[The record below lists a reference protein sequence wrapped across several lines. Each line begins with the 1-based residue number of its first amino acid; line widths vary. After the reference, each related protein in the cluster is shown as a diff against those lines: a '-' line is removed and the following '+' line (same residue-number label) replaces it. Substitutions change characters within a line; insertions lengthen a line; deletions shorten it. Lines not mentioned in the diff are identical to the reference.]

1 MKFTDKQID
10 NLFKSIYEGLITVDN
25 LPEDLY
31 FAIANYVKK
40 GLYEG
45 FGGTL
50 ADFEF
55 GGTDYELLNEL
66 RTNTY
71 MFSGAKTYQQ
81 VREFSSFVAD
91 SKTFKDF
98 YEQAQ
103 KTYEQ
108 YNVDW
113 AKAEYNTA
121 IGQAQSAKAWNGFEE
136 NKELFPLLRYSAVMD
151 ANTSNICRPLNGITR
166 PVDDPFWNV
175 HAPLNHFNCFTGET
189 KILTKNGFVR
199 IDSIVSKLDFV
210 IGGSGKEQQVI
221 GVHVNSFSGEM
232 LQINIKHNSV
242 TTTKNHR
249 FLTVKGWQRAENI
262 KPMDILVQ
270 NIEVGVFN
278 KSICAIN
285 NTITIVLYLLMSI
298 KRKWKTRMINT
309 FNNCFKIGQKY
320 INKPS
325 INKLVAYCFNA
336 NFCKIIKNNLF
347 AFSKWLVKLSV
358 SFGVGFVSFSRF
370 FISFISNINIKH
382 RVAFSHSF
390 SSVGATTTQS
400 RMGVFFASFCKPF
413 TCFNFS
419 FSSINPL
426 RFNRFTAL
434 PKLKTIISK
443 QSHKGSTIN
452 IPFSTY
458 FTRSKHISKI
468 GIDEGFTN
476 GQPLNSFNSL
486 FSFLLHSFWH
496 RKFVLVKNINVI
508 NFTGQ
513 IYNLSVNVDESYI
526 TNVGVVHNC
535 RCLLEKIDKYE
546 GAKQSSDAR
555 IKQAAKE
562 MDAKMDDTFKMNPG
576 KDGYI
581 FSPKHPY
588 FEVAKGDKALAR
600 KNFNLP
606 IPEKD

>member
-31 FAIANYVKK
+31 FAIANYVKR

-71 MFSGAKTYQQ
+71 LFSGAKTYQQ
-81 VREFSSFVAD
+81 VREFSSFVGD

-121 IGQAQSAKAWNGFEE
+121 IGQAQSAKAWAGFEE

-151 ANTSNICRPLNGITR
+151 ANTSDICRPLDGIIR

-175 HAPLNHFNCFTGET
+175 HAPLNHF
-189 KILTKNGFVR
+189 
-199 IDSIVSKLDFV
+199 
-210 IGGSGKEQQVI
+210 
-221 GVHVNSFSGEM
+221 
-232 LQINIKHNSV
+232 
-242 TTTKNHR
+242 
-249 FLTVKGWQRAENI
+249 
-262 KPMDILVQ
+262 
-270 NIEVGVFN
+270 
-278 KSICAIN
+278 
-285 NTITIVLYLLMSI
+285 
-298 KRKWKTRMINT
+298 
-309 FNNCFKIGQKY
+309 
-320 INKPS
+320 
-325 INKLVAYCFNA
+325 
-336 NFCKIIKNNLF
+336 
-347 AFSKWLVKLSV
+347 
-358 SFGVGFVSFSRF
+358 
-370 FISFISNINIKH
+370 
-382 RVAFSHSF
+382 
-390 SSVGATTTQS
+390 
-400 RMGVFFASFCKPF
+400 
-413 TCFNFS
+413 
-419 FSSINPL
+419 
-426 RFNRFTAL
+426 
-434 PKLKTIISK
+434 
-443 QSHKGSTIN
+443 
-452 IPFSTY
+452 
-458 FTRSKHISKI
+458 
-468 GIDEGFTN
+468 
-476 GQPLNSFNSL
+476 
-486 FSFLLHSFWH
+486 
-496 RKFVLVKNINVI
+496 
-508 NFTGQ
+508 
-513 IYNLSVNVDESYI
+513 
-526 TNVGVVHNC
+526 NC

-562 MDAKMDDTFKMNPG
+562 MDGKMDDTFKMNPG

-581 FSPKHPY
+581 FSPAHPY

-600 KNFNLP
+600 NNFNLP
-606 IPEKD
+606 IPKND